1 MIWELNVQLS
11 AEQIVKGHAF
21 DKHLLSQ
28 GEFGGLGIRTHAQ
41 LQSHVEM
48 ILTNPSTETYL
59 LNPTKGGPRVGYV
72 HRESHTVI
80 IHNPAAPDRGTVFQ
94 PSIDM
99 DSFLKERTWKKM

>member
-1 MIWELNVQLS
+1 MNVQLT

-28 GEFGGLGIRTHAQ
+28 GEFGGISIRTLAQ

-48 ILTNPSTETYL
+48 VLTNPATETYVL
-59 LNPTKGGPRVGYV
+59 GITEKGPRIRYV

-80 IHNPAAPDRGTVFQ
+80 VHNPAAPDRGTVFQ
-94 PSIDM
+94 PSMDM
-99 DSFLKERTWKKM
+99 DSYLKQVGH